1 MPLLLEFSSPALER
15 DTAYPLSS
23 APKTHRWHL
32 LLLHSFPLLWQVN
45 KGKVIMT
52 NSNTRGRKKRDG
64 TIENGT

>member
-1 MPLLLEFSSPALER
+1 MPPLLEFSSPALER

-32 LLLHSFPLLWQVN
+32 LLLHSSLLWQVN
-45 KGKVIMT
+45 KGKVIGT
-52 NSNTRGRKKRDG
+52 NNNTRGRKKRDG